1 MKKVNINNFINNTLL
16 TSDIKLKDIIQKQ
29 LYGLNCYSGKIL
41 EERIETFKEYNFST
55 IYSYKWVVLLKTL
68 ISIVPLNK
76 SIKDRFL
83 LNIFYLDLI
92 MSYRGWR
99 HSRGLPVRGQR
110 TWTNA
115 WTTYRSNLVLREY
128 KIIIAKRLYG
138 SLPLDDL
145 SVAHLAEQTNL
156 LWKLQWE
163 NEWKEAR
170 KKRLV
175 AMKTNVRSTSVDLY
189 SMSKGIVDTSSNK
202 KSKKKVKSHFGK
214 NLFTLGFDPGF
225 AKALIKANYISNIN
239 SKKKTKQSKVT
250 LIFGK
255 SNMKKK

>member
-1 MKKVNINNFINNTLL
+1 MNLH
-16 TSDIKLKDIIQKQ
+16 
-29 LYGLNCYSGKIL
+29 
-41 EERIETFKEYNFST
+41 
-55 IYSYKWVVLLKTL
+55 SYKWVILLKTL
-68 ISIVPLNK
+68 TNIVPLNR
-76 SIKDRFL
+76 SVKDRLL

-115 WTTYRSNLVLREY
+115 WTVYRSNLILREY

-145 SVAHLAEQTNL
+145 SVAYLAEQTNL

-163 NEWKEAR
+163 NEWKEAK
-170 KKRLV
+170 KKRLLILKSNTK
-175 AMKTNVRSTSVDLY
+175 ATSVDLY
-189 SMSKGIVDTSSNK
+189 SMSKGIVDNSYNK

-225 AKALIKANYISNIN
+225 TKALIKANYVNMFL
-239 SKKKTKQSKVT
+239 KKKQKQTKVT

-255 SNMKKK
+255 AAATKIKKKK

>member
-1 MKKVNINNFINNTLL
+1 MF
-16 TSDIKLKDIIQKQ
+16 
-29 LYGLNCYSGKIL
+29 KI
-41 EERIETFKEYNFST
+41 YNFNDL
-55 IYSYKWVVLLKTL
+55 YSYKWVIFLKTL
-68 ISIVPLNK
+68 ITIIPLNK
-76 SIKDRFL
+76 NIKDRQL

-115 WTTYRSNLVLREY
+115 WTTYRSNLILREY
-128 KIIIAKRLYG
+128 KIVIAKRLYG

-145 SVAHLAEQTNL
+145 SITYLAEQTNL

-175 AMKTNVRSTSVDLY
+175 AMKSNIRVASIDLY

-202 KSKKKVKSHFGK
+202 KAKKKKIKNHFGK

-239 SKKKTKQSKVT
+239 LKKRTKQNKLT
-250 LIFGK
+250 LIFNK
-255 SNMKKK
+255 SSTSLKNKKNKMIL

>member
-1 MKKVNINNFINNTLL
+1 M
-16 TSDIKLKDIIQKQ
+16 
-29 LYGLNCYSGKIL
+29 YGLNNTSINFL
-41 EERIETFKEYNFST
+41 ENRIESFKEYEFDK
-55 IYSYKWVVLLKTL
+55 IYSYKWVILLKVLLN
-68 ISIVPLNK
+68 IIPNNRF
-76 SIKDRFL
+76 IKDRIL

-115 WTTYRSNLVLREY
+115 WTTYRSNLILREH
-128 KIIIAKRLYG
+128 KVIIAKRLYG
-138 SLPLDDL
+138 SLPLDNL
-145 SVAHLAEQTNL
+145 SIAHLAEQTNL

-175 AMKTNVRSTSVDLY
+175 AMKSNIRVTSVDLY
-189 SMSKGIVDTSSNK
+189 SMSKGIVDNSNNK
-202 KSKKKVKSHFGK
+202 KAKKKVKSTFGK

-250 LIFGK
+250 LIFNK
-255 SNMKKK
+255 NNSQKKIKK